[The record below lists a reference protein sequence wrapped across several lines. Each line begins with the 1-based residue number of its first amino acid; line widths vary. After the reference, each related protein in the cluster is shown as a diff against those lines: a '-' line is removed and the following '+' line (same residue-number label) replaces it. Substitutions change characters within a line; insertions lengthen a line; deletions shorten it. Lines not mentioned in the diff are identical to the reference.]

1 MACPGGRNAG
11 GHRSA
16 GCTAPGDGVS
26 IDRTMPGR
34 PTPLPAGLRPPRRLA
49 AACLPLLTLL
59 CVAGCAAPMTRVETA
74 NAIDA
79 VLASPARPDA
89 ERARDVYRHPKQT
102 LLFFGLRPEMTV
114 AEISPGTGWYTRILA
129 PLLRD
134 HGRLIAA
141 QDPPGSPGVDRE
153 RAAFRAVLN
162 GDAAR
167 FDRVELADF
176 APGGTPF
183 AAPGTVDLVVTFRNV
198 HNWMAEGQAEAA
210 VAAFYR
216 ALKPG
221 GVLGVVDHRG
231 NAMVP
236 QDPKARSGYVNQ
248 AYAVKL
254 IEAAGFRLV
263 GVSEVNANPKDTKDY
278 PRGVWTLPPTYA
290 EGDRDRAKY
299 RDIGESDR
307 FTLKFVKPR

>member
-1 MACPGGRNAG
+1 
-11 GHRSA
+11 
-16 GCTAPGDGVS
+16 
-26 IDRTMPGR
+26 MPGR
-34 PTPLPAGLRPPRRLA
+34 PTAPAADLRPSQRRVA
-49 AACLPLLTLL
+49 AYLTLL
-59 CVAGCAAPMTRVETA
+59 ALACLSGCAAPMTRVETA
-74 NAIDA
+74 TVIDGI
-79 VLASPARPDA
+79 LASPSRPDA

-102 LLFFGLRPEMTV
+102 LLFFGLRPGMTV

-134 HGRLIAA
+134 HGRLVAA
-141 QDPPGSPGVDRE
+141 QDPPGNPGVDRE
-153 RAAFRAVLN
+153 RAAFRAVL
-162 GDAAR
+162 DADPAR
-167 FDRVELADF
+167 FDKVVVADF
-176 APGGTPF
+176 APGGAPF
-183 AAPGTVDLVVTFRNV
+183 VAPGTVDMVVTFRNV
-198 HNWMAEGQAEAA
+198 HNWMAGGQAEAA
-210 VAAFYR
+210 FAAFYS

-221 GVLGVVDHRG
+221 GVLGVVEHRG

-278 PRGVWTLPPTYA
+278 PRGVWTLPPSYA
-290 EGDRDRAKY
+290 EGDRDRTRYQA
-299 RDIGESDR
+299 IGESDR